1 MRLQKLFEYEDLS
14 TEQQN
19 IVSKI
24 AGLKADNEED
34 AKLLDKIYRILNTG
48 VIGDNVAQAFNVP
61 LEGEPLSDK
70 EKTLVMQD
78 LTKIIADADSDYKS
92 ISEMTDQ
99 LGKGGVIDIGSLDSP
114 LTSFSNVFT
123 HPTALKVFHDLK
135 NYGTGRKQK
144 GPGEYALA
152 CLSNKIRL
160 ASGEGDLEIDSH
172 HTIEDVGWALGK
184 GINTALGEKRGIKR
198 YSFTFL
204 PMDECL
210 TRCCL
215 DISGRP
221 WLIWNVFL
229 PSVSIKNIETE
240 IFREFFQSFT
250 QSAGITLHI
259 ENLYGNNTHHI
270 VESCFKSLA
279 ISMRD
284 AIKID
289 KQNSE
294 NIPSTKGS
302 LSGSH

>member
-1 MRLQKLFEYEDLS
+1 MESQKINNRVSSINRETNETLIVVQINLDGKGKN
-14 TEQQN
+14 N
-19 IVSKI
+19 I
-24 AGLKADNEED
+24 
-34 AKLLDKIYRILNTG
+34 NTG
-48 VIGDNVAQAFNVP
+48 LPFFDHM
-61 LEGEPLSDK
+61 LEQLSK
-70 EKTLVMQD
+70 HSL
-78 LTKIIADADSDYKS
+78 
-92 ISEMTDQ
+92 
-99 LGKGGVIDIGSLDSP
+99 IDI
-114 LTSFSNVFT
+114 N
-123 HPTALKVFHDLK
+123 LKCK
-135 NYGTGRKQK
+135 
-144 GPGEYALA
+144 
-152 CLSNKIRL
+152 
-160 ASGEGDLEIDSH
+160 GDLQIDSH
-172 HTIEDVGWALGK
+172 HTMEDVGWALGK
-184 GINTALGEKRGIKR
+184 AINKALGEKRGIKR
-198 YSFTFL
+198 YSFNFL

-279 ISMRD
+279 ISIRE

-289 KQNSE
+289 KQNSK

-302 LSGSH
+302 LSGSN